1 MKEVALIVT
10 YLISIVTVINPFG
23 AIPVFVSLVQGYSDI
38 EMQKTLRKAVLVM
51 CCILLVSF
59 LFGNSLINFFGISI
73 NSLRIA
79 GGLIII
85 SSGFSLMYG
94 GYQKHKNINEELQHE
109 AAEKN
114 DISFTPLAMPM
125 LSGPGS
131 ISLMIGMNTNI
142 KNYWVYLWVILA
154 IILSGVLV
162 YIVLR
167 GSRKISSYLG
177 TSGLTALSRI
187 IGFLIV
193 AIGIEYIAGAIG
205 AMLQEIIH

>member
-1 MKEVALIVT
+1 MKETALILS

-23 AIPVFVSLVQGYSDI
+23 AIPVFVSLVQGYSDT
-38 EMQKTLRKAVLVM
+38 EMQKTLRKAIIVM
-51 CCILLVSF
+51 CCILLGSF
-59 LFGNSLINFFGISI
+59 LFGNYLINFFGISI

-94 GYQKHKNINEELQHE
+94 GYQKHKNLNEEVQSD
-109 AAEKN
+109 AAEKA

-142 KNYWVYLWVILA
+142 KDYWVYLWVAMA
-154 IILSGVLV
+154 IALSGILV
-162 YIVLR
+162 YIILR
-167 GSRKISSYLG
+167 GSRKISGYLG
-177 TSGLTALSRI
+177 ASGLTALSRI

-205 AMLQEIIH
+205 AMLSEIIR